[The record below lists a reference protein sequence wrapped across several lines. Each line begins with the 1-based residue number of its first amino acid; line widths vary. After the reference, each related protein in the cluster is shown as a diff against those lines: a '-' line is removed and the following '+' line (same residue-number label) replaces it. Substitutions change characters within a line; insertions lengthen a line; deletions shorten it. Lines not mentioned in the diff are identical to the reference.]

1 MADTTSAVFVLN
13 FSEYMDSFEN
23 TTSECPTLN
32 YKEKV
37 TLSVCVGISFCGLV
51 DNAIV
56 MRFLFFHVKKNPFTV
71 YTLNL
76 AVADFSLLLLLSLLM
91 LLILTLPIC
100 SLFDGILLS
109 YVKIYIAVGYLCHF
123 FDLSSLGFLT
133 AISVERCL
141 SVLFPIWYRCRRP
154 KRLAGIV
161 SGLLWAF
168 SGSLV
173 SFMYLTFN
181 FIDEHMKTF
190 GAVAF
195 ATCLTFSSMMLVSN
209 LSLFIKIQHG
219 FRIRHPGKL
228 YIAVLIN
235 VIFFFV
241 FAIPFSV
248 EVFVNLAD
256 RLELFPE
263 DTSLLLVMLNSSIN
277 PVIYFLVGCCRQRR
291 SRCSVTAAL
300 SRVFE
305 EKATSSAPEDKV
317 DETTV

>member
-1 MADTTSAVFVLN
+1 
-13 FSEYMDSFEN
+13 
-23 TTSECPTLN
+23 
-32 YKEKV
+32 
-37 TLSVCVGISFCGLV
+37 
-51 DNAIV
+51 
-56 MRFLFFHVKKNPFTV
+56 
-71 YTLNL
+71 
-76 AVADFSLLLLLSLLM
+76 
-91 LLILTLPIC
+91 
-100 SLFDGILLS
+100 
-109 YVKIYIAVGYLCHF
+109 
-123 FDLSSLGFLT
+123 
-133 AISVERCL
+133 
-141 SVLFPIWYRCRRP
+141 
-154 KRLAGIV
+154 
-161 SGLLWAF
+161 
-168 SGSLV
+168 
-173 SFMYLTFN
+173 
-181 FIDEHMKTF
+181 
-190 GAVAF
+190 
-195 ATCLTFSSMMLVSN
+195 MMLVSN
-209 LSLFIKIQHG
+209 LSLFIKIQRG

-300 SRVFE
+300 RRVFE

>member
-1 MADTTSAVFVLN
+1 MADTTSAGFMLN

-23 TTSECPTLN
+23 TTSECLMLS

-100 SLFDGILLS
+100 SLFGSILLS
-109 YVKIYIAVGYLCHF
+109 YMEIAVGYLCHF

-154 KRLAGIV
+154 KRLTGIV

-181 FIDEHMKTF
+181 FIDEHLKTF

-195 ATCLTFSSMMLVSN
+195 ATCLTFSLMMLVSN
-209 LSLFIKIQHG
+209 LSLFIKLQRG

-235 VIFFFV
+235 VIFFFI

-256 RLELFPE
+256 RLQLFPE
-263 DTSLLLVMLNSSIN
+263 DTSLVLVMLNSSIN

-291 SRCSVTAAL
+291 SQCSVTAAL
-300 SRVFE
+300 RRVFE
-305 EKATSSAPEDKV
+305 EKPTSSAPEDKV

>member
-154 KRLAGIV
+154 KRLAGI
-161 SGLLWAF
+161 
-168 SGSLV
+168 
-173 SFMYLTFN
+173 
-181 FIDEHMKTF
+181 TF

-209 LSLFIKIQHG
+209 LSLFIKIQRG

-300 SRVFE
+300 RRVFE